1 MKTCTVSATKPLV
14 TNTLMQRRWV
24 HVVVNVGRVVVAA
37 VAIAAGVAAVVVVVR
52 ASVNVIKQF
61 FTSSLMLLQKKL
73 DCSSQKMFLR
83 YETVFQ
89 QGRSLLLCSTL
100 WLVY

>member
-14 TNTLMQRRWV
+14 TNALVQRRWV

-37 VAIAAGVAAVVVVVR
+37 VAVAAGVAAVVVVVR

-61 FTSSLMLLQKKL
+61 VYFVIDALAKK
-73 DCSSQKMFLR
+73 
-83 YETVFQ
+83 T
-89 QGRSLLLCSTL
+89 
-100 WLVY
+100 